1 MANDFTG
8 PVQLLDDH
16 GAVVEQDVQAALNK
30 HQKSGL
36 WQWGGHLGPHKIEKD
51 WTAVTQVKLHSGE
64 VGTVILTQVTIR
76 NDVFGTN
83 QTAWATG
90 SGPAPF

>member
-1 MANDFTG
+1 MPNDFTG
-8 PVQLLDDH
+8 LVDLLDSE
-16 GAVVEQDVQAALNK
+16 GSVVDTEVNTAFNEQS
-30 HQKSGL
+30 SGGL
-36 WQWGGHLGPHKIEKD
+36 REGGGHLGPHGVEKD
-51 WTAVTQVKLHSGE
+51 WMAVTQVKLASGE
-64 VGTVILTQVTIR
+64 VGTVILTQITIG